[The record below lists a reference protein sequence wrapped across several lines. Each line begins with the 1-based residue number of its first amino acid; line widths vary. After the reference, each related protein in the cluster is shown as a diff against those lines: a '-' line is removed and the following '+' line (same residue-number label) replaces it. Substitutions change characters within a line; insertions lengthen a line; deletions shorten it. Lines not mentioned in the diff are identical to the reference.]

1 MKKHIINTITNAIDN
16 GHVTSDEVLTSCLHK
31 MTEKQVLDMSRT
43 MMYFVE
49 DEQDEQLL
57 DEY

>member
-1 MKKHIINTITNAIDN
+1 MKKHIINTITNAIN
-16 GHVTSDEVLTSCLHK
+16 SGHVTSDEVLTTCLHK
-31 MTEKQVLDMSRT
+31 MTEKQVLDMSLT